1 MLHHSA
7 NLPKARVENVLTI
20 DIEDWFH
27 ILDIGS
33 TPSIEEWSKLESKVT
48 KNTQVILDLLNKHD
62 TKGTFF
68 VLGWVA
74 EHFPDLV
81 REIERQGHEI
91 GTHGYSH
98 ELVYN
103 LTPNEFRRDVA
114 RSLEVLARIT
124 SRPILGYRAPG
135 FSIAHSSLWALD
147 ILVELGLQYDAS
159 IFPMSRNHGGLPGFS
174 GEAVWLTTPL
184 GHKILEIPVTP
195 TTLFNKKVYLFG
207 GGYFRL
213 APYSAIAAGIAQLN
227 NQGKPALV
235 YLHPREFDPQH
246 PQLKMK
252 PSRSFTSYVN
262 LHKTHSKFERM
273 IQDFK
278 FNSIEKIWQISRDGN
293 QQRRVVNNFVDI
305 CPREREFCLLSNTYG
320 KTSDTET
327 EIAENLLTLRQ

>member
-1 MLHHSA
+1 MLDPSA
-7 NLPKARVENVLTI
+7 NLPKNPVENVLTI

-27 ILDIGS
+27 ILDIDS
-33 TPSIEEWSKLESKVT
+33 TPSIKEWSKLESKVT
-48 KNTQVILDLLNKHD
+48 KNTQVILDVLKKHD

-98 ELVYN
+98 ELIYN

-135 FSIAHSSLWALD
+135 FSIASSSLWALD

-159 IFPMSRNHGGLPGFS
+159 IFPMNRNHGGLPGFS
-174 GEAVWLTTPL
+174 GEAVWLTTAL
-184 GHKILEIPVTP
+184 GNKILEIPVTP

-213 APYSAIAAGIAQLN
+213 APYSVIAAGIEQLN
-227 NQGKPALV
+227 NQEKPALV

-246 PQLKMK
+246 PKLKMN
-252 PSRSFTSYVN
+252 PYRSFTSYVN
-262 LHKTHSKFERM
+262 LHKTSSKFERM

-278 FNSIEKIWQISRDGN
+278 FNSIEKIWQISMDGK
-293 QQRRVVNNFVDI
+293 QHRRVVDNFVDL
-305 CPREREFCLLSNTYG
+305 CPRQREICLVSKTCG

-327 EIAENLLTLRQ
+327 EIAENLLRLRH